1 MNKLGDHIPIKGIVD
16 AKTDQEFKTYY
27 IIYFN
32 LVGSSRPNI
41 SLEQQIRKLNDFNDM
56 IYQTINAT
64 VFYDNS
70 HIFFPDYY
78 SSTGDGAVF
87 CFTNPTDPFEFSV
100 VLHSKLYRYNRIKS
114 EGVSSIISLICCNY
128 R

>member
-41 SLEQQIRKLNDFNDM
+41 SLEQQIKKLNDFNDM

-70 HIFFPDYY
+70 HPFSQVLPCD
-78 SSTGDGAVF
+78 SSPLVEFEGAIDFLHCVATSNHHF
-87 CFTNPTDPFEFSV
+87 CG
-100 VLHSKLYRYNRIKS
+100 L
-114 EGVSSIISLICCNY
+114 
-128 R
+128 

>member
-1 MNKLGDHIPIKGIVD
+1 MNKLGDHIPIKCIVD

-64 VFYDNS
+64 VFYDSS

-87 CFTNPTDPFEFSV
+87 CFTNLPTHLNFLLCFIRNYIDITGLNLKV
-100 VLHSKLYRYNRIKS
+100 CVKS
-114 EGVSSIISLICCNY
+114 EVQD
-128 R
+128 

>member
-1 MNKLGDHIPIKGIVD
+1 MNKLGDHIPIKCIVD
-16 AKTDQEFKTYY
+16 AKTNQEFKTYY

-64 VFYDNS
+64 VFYDSS

-87 CFTNPTDPFEFSV
+87 CFTNPTDPFEFSI

-114 EGVSSIISLICCNY
+114 VHNNKKAI
-128 R
+128 

>member
-16 AKTDQEFKTYY
+16 AKTNQEFKTYY

-70 HIFFPDYY
+70 HIFFLITTPQLVMEQY
-78 SSTGDGAVF
+78 SA
-87 CFTNPTDPFEFSV
+87 
-100 VLHSKLYRYNRIKS
+100 LLIYRPI
-114 EGVSSIISLICCNY
+114 
-128 R
+128 